1 LNSFEPIP
9 SSANGGLNSFRMGC
23 ILPMLFVPHLTRN
36 KTEITVSVVS
46 NMSKMGMALTLA
58 ILTGSVSAYA
68 QSTGT
73 AAKHEQEHGAA
84 SASANQK
91 VRSSEDGPYVQDRLP
106 DGTPTGPLDP
116 DRG

>member
-1 LNSFEPIP
+1 
-9 SSANGGLNSFRMGC
+9 MK
-23 ILPMLFVPHLTRN
+23 VT
-36 KTEITVSVVS
+36 S
-46 NMSKMGMALTLA
+46 NMKKVGMALTLV
-58 ILTGSVSAYA
+58 IVTGSVSAYA

-84 SASANQK
+84 SASANRQ
-91 VRSSEDGPYVQDRLP
+91 VHSSEDGPYVQDRMP